1 MQTKCIIFDMDGLMI
16 DSEKLSYSIIKSIIA
31 EQGHDVSLDLY
42 AQTIGVCRGKAEKL
56 YSNTFPGVDG
66 KQVFQM
72 YFPRYFNA
80 LKTGHLEAKPGLI
93 PLLQELDRRGIR
105 RAVASSNDKAI
116 VEASLKNIGVYDRM
130 DAHVYAEMV
139 ERVKPSPD
147 LFLKAAALLGVKPE
161 ECLVLEDSKAGV
173 EAAVAANIPVILIPD
188 MIPPTEHMLK
198 VVLRKYDT
206 LYDVIDYIKA
216 HHIGAEASNY

>member
-31 EQGHDVSLDLY
+31 EHGHNLSLDLY
-42 AQTIGVCRGKAEKL
+42 AKTIGVCREKAEEL
-56 YSNTFPGVDG
+56 FSRTFPGIDG
-66 KQVFQM
+66 KSVYEA
-72 YFPRYFNA
+72 YFPRYDNA
-80 LKTGHLEAKPGLI
+80 LKDGQLEVKPGLF